1 MTSDATTSGGVAQ
14 PSDRATRDRAMTGLD
29 TSVFLQAGAG
39 TGKTS
44 VLVGRVVEAVRTG
57 RAALREIVAITFTE
71 KAAGELRDRV
81 RRELYEAQREA
92 DDDLREEEAERL
104 TLALHEVDAAHIET
118 IHAFASSLLRERPL
132 EAGLDPNFQ
141 VLDAVSEQ
149 LDFEESWQNWLWSE
163 EEGAARPRIE
173 RCLRLGLSL
182 DHLQALAHTI
192 TEFRELNSRQEA
204 PAVTAA
210 STIWEAERAAAG
222 QLIGLAE
229 QVSDAVERDISTLVH
244 TLDELESLPLEALE
258 AGLVG
263 LKLPVVRAGRNPG
276 EPRVRCADAVER
288 FREEH
293 LEYVERVRVQA
304 LAEFIEV
311 VADFVERAALERRRQ
326 GRLSFQDL
334 LIEARALLDQQ
345 RVRRYFRAR
354 YKFLL
359 IDEFQDTD
367 PLQAEIVMLLAARN
381 DPANWRE
388 AELEPGRLFIVGDPK
403 QSIYRFRRADI
414 DMYADVLRLFKAEH
428 ESSGQAEVAHLD
440 VNFRSRPE
448 LVEWH
453 NHVFEALIRPNA
465 EFVNA
470 QPEYHPLAPFRTDD
484 GPAVLTLLPN
494 RGIAWARIG
503 EARQD
508 EAQAVARW
516 IRTVRDSD
524 QLAVKVVD
532 PEGGEARRPDYR
544 DICLLVR
551 NRTNIEMYTEALAA
565 AGVPFHL
572 DSGRGFFLQ
581 QEIRDAGVI
590 LRAMDDPSDEVAV
603 VSALKS
609 APYSASDTELLA
621 FANAGGKFQLRAG
634 AVPDDYEG
642 ALRPAFEQLL
652 GLAAE
657 QAERSLPAFVDRVLR
672 ATHLAEIQLARTD
685 GVQRAANL
693 QIIVQRAADF
703 AANDVDSLR
712 PFVRWLGQQTRTDLA
727 EAESPVTEIE
737 DDVVRI
743 LTIHQAK
750 GLEFPIVV
758 MPKMASERWSE
769 RAISVV
775 DREADRIDFQIGR
788 AEQRFKTP
796 GYAAAHQRQEVY
808 EDAEERRLFYVAATR
823 ARDWLVL
830 PAFFTERTRGYHDLL
845 DEALPGWLSLPEKGI
860 GPGSVSY
867 RVEQLAHVPH
877 QEPEL
882 IRPDVA
888 ALSKRW
894 RELHDLA
901 LEEGQPRREVV
912 APSSLGHDE
921 PKLPR
926 ETEPLDRS
934 AEAVDRG
941 ASSDSGDSL
950 GGTDAGV
957 TLRSALRFVPGGSD
971 GRERGSAVHDAL
983 FLADFDDW
991 EATENAAQ
999 RVFTEQGLGDDAEEL
1014 LRHVRRAF
1022 KSELGDAVRSA
1033 ARVERELPLVAVES
1047 DRIMEGYV
1055 DLAYL
1060 PEGAEA
1066 DGGWVLVDYKTD
1078 QDASVETRAAYEEQ
1092 VRAYARMFAS
1102 TGVGVEAAYL
1112 LFTTSGDAWPVELG

>member
-1 MTSDATTSGGVAQ
+1 MTNDATARGEGVQ
-14 PSDRATRDRAMTGLD
+14 PSDQATRDRAMAKLD
-29 TSVFLQAGAG
+29 MSVFLQAGAG

-44 VLVGRVVEAVRTG
+44 VLVGRVVEAVRSG

-81 RRELYEAQREA
+81 RRELYEAQRDASEQ
-92 DDDLREEEAERL
+92 LRDEEAKRL

-141 VLDAVSEQ
+141 VLDAMTEQ

-182 DHLQALAHTI
+182 DHLQGLAHTI
-192 TEFRELNSRQEA
+192 TEFRELNSRQETPTVQ
-204 PAVTAA
+204 PAVK
-210 STIWEAERAAAG
+210 IWEAKRAEAG
-222 QLIGLAE
+222 QLVQLA
-229 QVSDAVERDISTLVH
+229 QRVSDAVERDISALVDA
-244 TLDELESLPLEALE
+244 LDALGSLPSEALE
-258 AGLVG
+258 AGLVS
-263 LKLPVVRAGRNPG
+263 LKLPIIRAGRNPD

-288 FREEH
+288 FREVH
-293 LEYVERVRVQA
+293 LDYVERVRVQA

-311 VADFVERAALERRRQ
+311 AADFVDQAALERRRH

-334 LIEARALLDQQ
+334 LIEARALLNQQ

-414 DMYADVLRLFKAEH
+414 DMYAEVLRLFEAEQK
-428 ESSGQAEVAHLD
+428 SNGQAEVAHLD

-448 LVEWH
+448 LVKWH
-453 NHVFEALIRPNA
+453 NHVFDALIRPDVKFA
-465 EFVNA
+465 NA
-470 QPEYHPLAPFRTDD
+470 QPEYHPLVPFRVDD
-484 GPAVLTLLPN
+484 GPAVLSLLPN
-494 RGIAWARIG
+494 RGIAWGRIA
-503 EARQD
+503 EARED

-524 QLAVKVVD
+524 QLPIHVMD
-532 PEGGEARRPDYR
+532 PDNGGRRPGYR

-551 NRTNIEMYTEALAA
+551 NRTNIELYTKALGD

-581 QEIRDAGVI
+581 QEVRDAGVI

-603 VSALKS
+603 VAALKS

-621 FANAGGKFQLRAG
+621 FANAGGTFQLRAD

-642 ALRPAFEQLL
+642 ALRPAFAQLL
-652 GLAAE
+652 GLAQE

-672 ATHLAEIQLARTD
+672 ATRLTEIQLARPD

-703 AANDVDSLR
+703 AENDVDSLR
-712 PFVRWLGQQTRTDLA
+712 AFVRWLGQQTRTDLA
-727 EAESPVTEIE
+727 EAESLVTEIE

-758 MPKMASERWSE
+758 MPKMASERWRS

-775 DREADRIDFQIGR
+775 DREAGRIDFQIGR
-788 AEQRFKTP
+788 AEQRFETP

-808 EDAEERRLFYVAATR
+808 EDAEERRLLYVAATR

-845 DEALPGWLSLPEKGI
+845 DEALPGWLSLPKEGL
-860 GPGSVSY
+860 GPGSLSY
-867 RVEQLAHVPH
+867 RVEQLAHVPN
-877 QEPEL
+877 QDPEP
-882 IRPDVA
+882 IHPDVA
-888 ALSKRW
+888 TLSRRW
-894 RELHDLA
+894 LESHSLA
-901 LEEGQPRREVV
+901 LEQGQPRRTVV
-912 APSSLGHDE
+912 VPSSLGHDS
-921 PKLPR
+921 PKEPR
-926 ETEPLDRS
+926 EIEPLDRS
-934 AEAVDRG
+934 SETIDRG
-941 ASSDSGDSL
+941 ASSASGDSL
-950 GGTDAGV
+950 SGTDAGV
-957 TLRSALRFVPGGSD
+957 TLRSPLRFVESGSA
-971 GRERGSAVHDAL
+971 GRERGAAIHDAL
-983 FLADFDDW
+983 FRANFDDW
-991 EATENAAQ
+991 DATEKAAQ
-999 RVFTEQGLGDDAEEL
+999 RVFTEHGLEAEVEEL
-1014 LRHVRRAF
+1014 MQHVRRTF
-1022 KSELGDAVRSA
+1022 ESELGEAVRSA
-1033 ARVERELPLVAVES
+1033 AQVERELPLVAVES
-1047 DRIMEGYV
+1047 ERIMEGYV

-1060 PEGAEA
+1060 PQGVEK

-1078 QDASVETRAAYEEQ
+1078 QDASEKTRAAYQEQ

-1102 TGVGVEAAYL
+1102 TGVGVGAAYL
-1112 LFTTSGDAWPVELG
+1112 LFTTSGELWPIEVE